1 MSTPCKGYKRGLAKH
16 GDMDLLSEGGEEI
29 QGTQRQVRSKHAG
42 RGRGVALVGRG
53 KGGTIEPKGGP
64 LCMNG
69 SSLLFTSG
77 LSPEDINWPKPAA

>member
-1 MSTPCKGYKRGLAKH
+1 MKLSSEYPLQGVQEGL
-16 GDMDLLSEGGEEI
+16 GEAWRTGSVEI

-42 RGRGVALVGRG
+42 SGRGVALVGRG

-69 SSLLFTSG
+69 PILLFMSG
-77 LSPEDINWPKPAA
+77 LSPEHINWPKPAA